1 MDEIDKL
8 IISESSDCEMDLY
21 EIIYDIHFLHPEYE
35 LAKKYNLAVLTIIKL
50 AHSNF
55 IEVIEQTYERSGSNV
70 KVSSERV
77 IERTELIER
86 LKHPKVWDRADKFS
100 AESSLV
106 VVATKS
112 GVAEI
117 ET

>member
-35 LAKKYNLAVLTIIKL
+35 IAKKYNLALLSIIKL
-50 AHSNF
+50 AHSKY
-55 IEVIEQTYERSGSNV
+55 IEVLEQTYERIGSNV

-77 IERTELIER
+77 IEGAELSER

-106 VVATKS
+106 VAATKS
-112 GVAEI
+112 GIAEI